1 MMMMALLFSIGSTVS
16 SSARMIHQYTF
27 NTGSL
32 VTDGVGA
39 SAGTL
44 MGGATMSGGQALFP
58 YQGPYVQLPAGVL
71 GSSSSVSIEMWM
83 YVSSS
88 NTASAPRMIDF
99 GTKVNN
105 MNIARDFNGFF
116 LLQYNSP
123 TGWVSNADTS
133 FAFASLG
140 YVHVVLVVPSG
151 GYAQLYVNGNL
162 ALIAPSTFTIP
173 SVSQQTL
180 FYIGKS
186 LTAVDVGL
194 VGSVDELRIWSSALD
209 ATQVKASYTAGRFV
223 Y

>member
-1 MMMMALLFSIGSTVS
+1 
-16 SSARMIHQYTF
+16 MIHQYTF

-88 NTASAPRMIDF
+88 NTAGWPRLIDF
-99 GTKVNN
+99 GTSGAVNN
-105 MNIARDFNGFF
+105 MNIARDSNTGY
-116 LLQYNSP
+116 LVSAYNSP
-123 TGWVSNADTS
+123 TGFVEAVTS

-180 FYIGKS
+180 FYIGRS
-186 LTAVDVGL
+186 PNGLTLRL

-209 ATQVKASYTAGRFV
+209 ATQVKASYTAGA
-223 Y
+223 YEY

>member
-1 MMMMALLFSIGSTVS
+1 MS
-16 SSARMIHQYTF
+16 SSASMIHQYTF

-44 MGGATMSGGQALFP
+44 IGGATMSGGQALFP
-58 YQGPYVQLPAGVL
+58 YKGPYVQLPAGVL

-88 NTASAPRMIDF
+88 NTAGWPCLIAF
-99 GTKVNN
+99 GTSDQVNN
-105 MNIARDFNGFF
+105 MDIGRDGNNVNGY
-116 LLQYNSP
+116 LNLQYNSP

-162 ALIAPSTFTIP
+162 ASVALSTFTLP
-173 SVSQQTL
+173 SVEKQTL
-180 FYIGKS
+180 FYIGKA
-186 LTAVDVGL
+186 LTGWDVGL
-194 VGSVDELRIWSSALD
+194 IGSVDELRIWSSALD
-209 ATQVKASYTAGRFV
+209 ATQVKASYTAGAYEYRK
-223 Y
+223 